1 MKLSGMGMRLFCSFK
16 YRNGKIAEY
25 LQIGGDD
32 DMDWALC
39 GQFGSEYLWRL
50 GHQQTR

>member
-1 MKLSGMGMRLFCSFK
+1 M
-16 YRNGKIAEY
+16 AEY

-39 GQFGSEYLWRL
+39 GQFGSEYLWCL